1 MALHQL
7 TSFTLGVPNL
17 EETAAYYREFGLADE
32 GDGWL
37 ATRDGGRQ
45 LRLVPSSVRR
55 LIELRIA
62 VDDADDLGRTASR
75 LRSLGI
81 DADTDPA
88 AGTLTARDSITHVRA
103 VLQVAPRLK
112 QPVTGPTPYNGPG
125 RTERAGTRAP
135 GIVRTGPVIP
145 RKLGHVV
152 IGTTD
157 FDATTAFFR
166 DGLGFKASDYVKDV
180 GAFLRCS
187 TDHHNVLVLRAPV
200 VFPHH
205 SSWQVDDIDEIGRG
219 AHALLAEHPERH
231 VWGLGRHHA
240 GSNFFYYFRDPS
252 GTFSEYYSDMDCV
265 PEDQVLDPGNL
276 PGRPRA
282 VQLGAAAP
290 AVVPPPRR
298 PRRPDGGI
306 AQPLTAARHSG

>member
-17 EETAAYYREFGLADE
+17 AETAAYYREFGLADE

-45 LRLVPSSVRR
+45 LRLVPVPARR
-55 LIELRIA
+55 LIELRIG
-62 VDDADDLGRTASR
+62 VDDADDLDRAASR
-75 LRSLGI
+75 LHRLGI
-81 DADTDPA
+81 GAAADPA
-88 AGTLTARDSITHVRA
+88 AGTL
-103 VLQVAPRLK
+103 
-112 QPVTGPTPYNGPG
+112 
-125 RTERAGTRAP
+125 
-135 GIVRTGPVIP
+135 TGPVIP

-166 DGLGFKASDYVKDV
+166 DGLGFQASDYVKDV

-187 TDHHNVLVLRAPV
+187 VDHHNVLVLRAPV
-200 VFPHH
+200 VFPRH

-252 GTFSEYYSDMDCV
+252 GTFSEYYSDVDCV
-265 PEDQVLDPGNL
+265 PEDQIWTPETFE
-276 PGRPRA
+276 
-282 VQLGAAAP
+282 GARGLFSWG
-290 AVVPPPRR
+290 PPP
-298 PRRPDGGI
+298 PPSFLHPDDHADLMAGS
-306 AQPLTAARHSG
+306 HSR

>member
-1 MALHQL
+1 VEDTVALHQL

-17 EETAAYYREFGLADE
+17 DDTAAYYREFGLADE
-32 GDGWL
+32 GDGWF
-37 ATRDGGRQ
+37 ATQDGGRQ
-45 LRLVPSSVRR
+45 LHLVAAPARR
-55 LIELRIA
+55 LIDLRIG
-62 VDDADDLGRTASR
+62 VDEADDLARAASR
-75 LRSLGI
+75 LHALGI
-81 DADTDPA
+81 EAVVDPDS
-88 AGTLTARDSITHVRA
+88 GTLTTRDPTTRVQA
-103 VLQVAPRLK
+103 VLQVTPRLK
-112 QPVTGPTPYNGPG
+112 QAETQPTPYNGPG

-135 GIVRTGPVIP
+135 GILRADPVTP

-166 DGLGFKASDYVKDV
+166 DGLGLKASDYLKDN

-219 AHALLAEHPERH
+219 AHALLAGHPERH

-252 GTFSEYYSDMDCV
+252 GTFSEYYSDLDCI
-265 PEDQVLDPGNL
+265 PEEQVWTPETFEGA
-276 PGRPRA
+276 RA
-282 VQLGAAAP
+282 LFNWG
-290 AVVPPPRR
+290 PPP
-298 PRRPDGGI
+298 PPSFLHPDDLADLMTGS
-306 AQPLTAARHSG
+306 HSR

>member
-55 LIELRIA
+55 LIELRIGA
-62 VDDADDLGRTASR
+62 DDADDLGRAASR
-75 LRSLGI
+75 LHRLGI
-81 DADTDPA
+81 DTDTDPA
-88 AGTLTARDSITHVRA
+88 AGTLTARDPVTHVRA
-103 VLQVAPRLK
+103 VLQVAPRME

-265 PEDQVLDPGNL
+265 PEDQVWTPETF
-276 PGRPRA
+276 
-282 VQLGAAAP
+282 QGARGLFSWG
-290 AVVPPPRR
+290 PPP
-298 PRRPDGGI
+298 PPSFLHPDDLADLMAGS
-306 AQPLTAARHSG
+306 HSR

>member
-7 TSFTLGVPNL
+7 MSFTLGVPNPG
-17 EETAAYYREFGLADE
+17 ETAAYYREFGLTDE
-32 GDGWL
+32 GDGWF
-37 ATRDGGRQ
+37 ATSDGGRQ
-45 LRLVPSSVRR
+45 LRLVHAPARR
-55 LIELRIA
+55 LLELQIG
-62 VDDADDLGRTASR
+62 VDDADDLARAAAR
-75 LRSLGI
+75 LARLGFAAA
-81 DADTDPA
+81 ADPP
-88 AGTLTARDSITHVRA
+88 AGTLTARDQVTRVQA
-103 VLQVAPRLK
+103 VLRIAPRLK
-112 QPVTGPTPYNGPG
+112 QRATGPAAYNGPG
-125 RTERAGTRAP
+125 RTERAGARAP
-135 GIVRTGPVIP
+135 GILRTGPVTP

-166 DGLGFKASDYVKDV
+166 DGLGFMASDYIKDN

-219 AHALLAEHPERH
+219 AHALLDGHPERH

-240 GSNFFYYFRDPS
+240 GSNFFYYFKDPS

-265 PEDQVLDPGNL
+265 PEDQVWTPETFEG
-276 PGRPRA
+276 A
-282 VQLGAAAP
+282 LGLFSWG
-290 AVVPPPRR
+290 PPP
-298 PRRPDGGI
+298 PPSFLHPDD
-306 AQPLTAARHSG
+306 LTALMAGSHSG